1 MSDRVTRD
9 TPKPDAAVLSF
20 SLSQAHLPRLFP
32 LLQQGFLVRVPG
44 GCNIRTI
51 LCQHL
56 GFTPD
61 YLENRI
67 QTIFLN
73 GKAVDEVDAT
83 IVGEGATLAL
93 STAMPGLVGAT
104 MRKGGYY
111 AGLRGAIT
119 HREAKRAT
127 PEANCL
133 VRLKLFNLLTGEVGP
148 LFLEKGIC
156 FESAVLEDFFRT
168 RPEDFWS
175 GFLAVSLNGKELDL
189 TALAAGPWPGVPE
202 LICLKVLVG
211 HD

>member
-168 RPEDFWS
+168 RPEDFWE
-175 GFLAVSLNGKELDL
+175 GGLAASMNGRELDL
-189 TALAAGPWPGVPE
+189 TALSAGPWPGVPD
-202 LICLKVLVG
+202 LICLKVMVG
-211 HD
+211 PG

>member
-1 MSDRVTRD
+1 MSNRVTRD
-9 TPKPDAAVLSF
+9 TPEPDAAILSL

-32 LLQQGFLVRVPG
+32 LLQQGFLVKVPG

-56 GFTPD
+56 GLTPD

-73 GKAVDEVDAT
+73 GKPVDEVDAT
-83 IVGEGATLAL
+83 IVGDGATLAL
-93 STAMPGLVGAT
+93 SAAMPGLVGAT

-111 AGLRGAIT
+111 AALRGAIT

-133 VRLKLFNLLTGEVGP
+133 VRLKLFNLLTREVGP
-148 LFLEKGIC
+148 LLLEKGIW

-168 RPEDFWS
+168 RPEDFWP

-189 TALAAGPWPGVPE
+189 TALSAGPWPGGPDF
-202 LICLKVLVG
+202 ICLKVMVRPG
-211 HD
+211 

>member
-1 MSDRVTRD
+1 MSNRVTRE
-9 TPKPDAAVLSF
+9 TPKPDAAVLSL

-32 LLQQGFLVRVPG
+32 LLQQGFLVKVPG

-56 GFTPD
+56 GLTPV

-73 GKAVDEVDAT
+73 GKPVDEVDASV
-83 IVGEGATLAL
+83 VGDGATLAL
-93 STAMPGLVGAT
+93 SAAMPGLVGAT

-111 AGLRGAIT
+111 AALRGAIT

-133 VRLKLFNLLTGEVGP
+133 VRIKLFNLLAGELG
-148 LFLEKGIC
+148 LLLLEKGIWI
-156 FESAVLEDFFRT
+156 ESAFLEDFFRN
-168 RPEDFWS
+168 RPADFWE
-175 GFLAVSLNGKELDL
+175 GGLAASLNGRKLDL
-189 TALAAGPWPGVPE
+189 RALRAGPWPGGPGF
-202 LICLKVLVG
+202 ICLKVMVRPG
-211 HD
+211 